1 MYLNRLRKES
11 LEKQKEYLI
20 ISETT
25 LRMTNTL
32 YIHDSEL

>member
-1 MYLNRLRKES
+1 MYLNRFRKES

-20 ISETT
+20 ISEATR
-25 LRMTNTL
+25 RMTNTL